1 MRVDLKQHIKSAIC
15 VEDKLSMCRQLN
27 TNSSHVVFSQRSE
40 KIKKDKAANDKK
52 KSDYKSGKMFGV
64 SGRDLFTFNP
74 DLVAGDDDEADDTTY
89 VREDDDMENVSNNLF
104 AHVSKVY
111 SVWSINLHAPNCKI
125 CKKNSLSILG
135 PYDDNNEFKAKQPE
149 LDAN

>member
-1 MRVDLKQHIKSAIC
+1 MKTIIVPYALGLVRVDLKQHIKSAIC
-15 VEDKLSMCRQLN
+15 VEDMLSMCRQLN

-89 VREDDDMENVSNNLF
+89 VREDDDMENVSNNLC
-104 AHVSKVY
+104 AHVSKVC
-111 SVWSINLHAPNCKI
+111 SVWSINYLHALIHKI
-125 CKKNSLSILG
+125 CK
-135 PYDDNNEFKAKQPE
+135 
-149 LDAN
+149 

>member
-15 VEDKLSMCRQLN
+15 IEDKLSMCRQLN

-89 VREDDDMENVSNNLF
+89 VREDDDMENVSNNLC
-104 AHVSKVY
+104 AHISKGCC
-111 SVWSINLHAPNCKI
+111 VWSINVHALIHKI
-125 CKKNSLSILG
+125 CK
-135 PYDDNNEFKAKQPE
+135 
-149 LDAN
+149 

>member
-15 VEDKLSMCRQLN
+15 VEDMLSMCGQLN

-89 VREDDDMENVSNNLF
+89 VREDNDMENVSNNLC
-104 AHVSKVY
+104 AHISKGC
-111 SVWSINLHAPNCKI
+111 SVWLINLHALIRKN
-125 CKKNSLSILG
+125 CKKNNLYWAPMTTTMCSKPNNLS
-135 PYDDNNEFKAKQPE
+135 
-149 LDAN
+149 

>member
-1 MRVDLKQHIKSAIC
+1 MRVDLKQHINSAIC
-15 VEDKLSMCRQLN
+15 VEDMLSMCRQLN
-27 TNSSHVVFSQRSE
+27 TNSSCVVFSQRSE

-89 VREDDDMENVSNNLF
+89 VREDDDMENVSTYHN
-104 AHVSKVY
+104 
-111 SVWSINLHAPNCKI
+111 INLHATIRKI
-125 CKKNSLSILG
+125 CKKNSLYWASMTTTMCSK
-135 PYDDNNEFKAKQPE
+135 PNN
-149 LDAN
+149 LS